1 MKTFRKILF
10 WCHLFCGVVAGI
22 VILTMS
28 ITGVLLTYEK
38 QFLFW
43 ADTRNYDISPAADGM
58 RLSIEELV
66 TKVRESQ
73 SGAPVAVTVRS
84 DSDAPVALSVAG
96 GKTL

>member
-28 ITGVLLTYEK
+28 ITGLLLTYEK

-43 ADTRNYDISPAADGM
+43 ADTRNHDIRPACRWD
-58 RLSIEELV
+58 
-66 TKVRESQ
+66 
-73 SGAPVAVTVRS
+73 AVVDRG
-84 DSDAPVALSVAG
+84 AG
-96 GKTL
+96 GKGS